1 MKLVRILLTPF
12 IYVGL
17 VVKCTAILI
26 YNIIQIVF
34 GSILLLFD
42 NSEHL
47 KLIEILI
54 GIPGLI
60 ISSFF
65 KYIGYIF
72 LGLIRLITK
81 YIPYGSKTLNVIF
94 TEQDVSFEGSFEIED
109 YSEFTK
115 KKQKEIINENVK
127 EEEYEIIE
135 ENEVVN

>member
-1 MKLVRILLTPF
+1 MKLVRILFTPF

-17 VVKCTAILI
+17 VVKCTAIFI
-26 YNIIQIVF
+26 FNIIQIVF

-54 GIPGLI
+54 GIPALI
-60 ISSFF
+60 ISSIF

-81 YIPYGSKTLNVIF
+81 YIPYGIKTLNVIF
-94 TEQDVSFEGSFEIED
+94 TEQNVSFDDSFEIED
-109 YSEFTK
+109 YSEFMK
-115 KKQKEIINENVK
+115 KKQKEVVSENVEEVINES
-127 EEEYEIIE
+127 ESL
-135 ENEVVN
+135 